1 MFSPPVSEDGI
12 QNIFERVRKRFETTP
27 KIMFAGFGQAGKTE
41 LFKAVYG
48 EEAEHVGMRTAGKV
62 ETACQENFGID
73 STETPGIGSA
83 KFSFEKIQE
92 MRVFDRQQIVVQI
105 LNGAAAITSD
115 DEALHESIER
125 SAATRITVVNK
136 AELLN
141 EQQRKVY
148 TSRMQER
155 LGLLPK
161 DYLFLSTN
169 SPEDLVRLTRH
180 ISESLTDGMQDA
192 FIAQQKADIALK
204 EKRIKSLV
212 YSKATICA
220 ATGMI
225 PIPMADILIIAPIQV
240 TMVVNIGY
248 FYEAELSKT
257 RIFELITTL
266 GAGVGLRETAR
277 QLVKLIPGYGSL
289 ISASI
294 AFAGTVALGE
304 SANLWFKNGM
314 KIDLDELKSVFQKAK
329 RKAERE
335 YKQQDAE
342 NLELQQQIEELHRQL
357 QDEEITQEEFARR
370 LEELS

>member
-1 MFSPPVSEDGI
+1 M
-12 QNIFERVRKRFETTP
+12 
-27 KIMFAGFGQAGKTE
+27 
-41 LFKAVYG
+41 
-48 EEAEHVGMRTAGKV
+48 
-62 ETACQENFGID
+62 
-73 STETPGIGSA
+73 
-83 KFSFEKIQE
+83 
-92 MRVFDRQQIVVQI
+92 FDRQQIVVQI